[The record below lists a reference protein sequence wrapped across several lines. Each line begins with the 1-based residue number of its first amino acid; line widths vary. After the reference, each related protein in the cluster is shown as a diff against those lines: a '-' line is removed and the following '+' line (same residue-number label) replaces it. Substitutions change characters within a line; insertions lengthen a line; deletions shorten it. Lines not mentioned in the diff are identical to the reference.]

1 MKKKLLI
8 DALST
13 SSGGAIIHLKNILD
27 YFDKQEYFDQVD
39 VFIPDETKL
48 QMPKNKRINYFTP
61 YLINKNLIFRI
72 IWQTIFLNILV
83 RFKKYDCIFITGSSH
98 FLFSKKVVSI
108 SQNLLPF
115 SPEEIKKYFFSLF
128 YLKLILLK
136 VTQILSF
143 KMSDGLI
150 FLHKF
155 SKNKIMKVVKNTKA
169 KIKIIPH
176 GVDLDRLKIKKKFTN
191 FRIIYISNIDHY
203 KNQDF
208 VIKAG
213 EYFFNK
219 NPKYKNKIL
228 FEFYGSHYPPALNN
242 MKNILN
248 SIKNKKN
255 FKYFGL
261 KNKNFIFKEKF
272 NSNIIIL
279 FSSSCENFSV
289 TLIEAMAMGVPIL
302 CINRQPMKSVLG
314 NGGIIYK
321 HNSYKSFENSLLNLI
336 NSKSLR
342 KKISNRSFKRSKLF
356 KSNVVAKKTFD
367 FLNKIASLR

>member
-1 MKKKLLI
+1 
-8 DALST
+8 
-13 SSGGAIIHLKNILD
+13 
-27 YFDKQEYFDQVD
+27 
-39 VFIPDETKL
+39 
-48 QMPKNKRINYFTP
+48 
-61 YLINKNLIFRI
+61 
-72 IWQTIFLNILV
+72 
-83 RFKKYDCIFITGSSH
+83 
-98 FLFSKKVVSI
+98 
-108 SQNLLPF
+108 
-115 SPEEIKKYFFSLF
+115 
-128 YLKLILLK
+128 
-136 VTQILSF
+136 
-143 KMSDGLI
+143 
-150 FLHKF
+150 
-155 SKNKIMKVVKNTKA
+155 
-169 KIKIIPH
+169 
-176 GVDLDRLKIKKKFTN
+176 
-191 FRIIYISNIDHY
+191 
-203 KNQDF
+203 
-208 VIKAG
+208 
-213 EYFFNK
+213 
-219 NPKYKNKIL
+219 
-228 FEFYGSHYPPALNN
+228 